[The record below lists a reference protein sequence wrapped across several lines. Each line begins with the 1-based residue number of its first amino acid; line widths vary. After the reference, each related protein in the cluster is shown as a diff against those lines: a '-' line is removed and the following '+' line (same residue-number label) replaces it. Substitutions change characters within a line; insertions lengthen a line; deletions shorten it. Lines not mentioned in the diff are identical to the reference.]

1 MPVSFATSLSTPFS
15 TKAGILYLLAGMV
28 LVSINDMLVKLMSGD
43 YPLHEM
49 IFARSVV
56 GIIVSFL
63 ILRIEGGWQLL
74 KTRNPWLHLIRAI
87 LVVVANMAY
96 FAALAVMPLA
106 DATALF
112 FVAPLCIALLSVP
125 VLGEKVGPRRIV
137 AVLAGL
143 LGVAAIARPGADWG
157 DAAPPGWA
165 LALPL
170 AAAFAYAGMQVLT
183 RKLGATTQAS
193 AMAIHVQGAF
203 LITGTVFFLVAG
215 DGQFAENLSNESLI
229 FLLRSW
235 VWPTPGDWPLF
246 ILLGLCSGGI
256 GYCLSQAYRLGD
268 AALIAPFEYA
278 VLPLAIFWGWAVFGE
293 VPGIGVLVG
302 IALIAGSGICVF
314 LLERRRNPSVP
325 SARPARRW

>member
-1 MPVSFATSLSTPFS
+1 MPVNFSTSLSSPFS
-15 TKAGILYLLAGMV
+15 TRAGILYVLAGMA

-56 GIIVSFL
+56 GISVSLL
-63 ILRIEGGWQLL
+63 ILRFEGGWRLL
-74 KTRNPWLHLIRAI
+74 KTRNPGLHLIRAV

-112 FVAPLCIALLSVP
+112 FVAPLCIALLSIP

-137 AVLAGL
+137 AVLVGL

-165 LALPL
+165 VALPL

-203 LITGTVFFLVAG
+203 LLTGAAFFLATG
-215 DGQFAENLSNESLI
+215 DGRFAENLANESLV

-235 VWPTPGDWPLF
+235 VWPTPEDWPLF

-256 GYCLSQAYRLGD
+256 GYSLSQAYRLGD
-268 AALIAPFEYA
+268 AATVAPFEYA
-278 VLPLAIFWGWAVFGE
+278 VLPLAIFWGWAVFGD
-293 VPGIGVLVG
+293 VPGVRVLAG